1 MWSSDDLSGAL
12 SGDSEMRDGM
22 RGALGATFAAVRAY
36 RRASQATSK
45 RRVTRSRGDGGAPA
59 MAGTEEFSGEA
70 PRSHVRRSLIA
81 IIAGSMLAVAAL
93 VAVTVAVFD
102 LGGTPPGQPRTVI
115 EPYGAGPAA
124 TSSVAPVAGTATGP
138 APTDSLSAGGT
149 VESSA
154 SSGAVVARGS
164 ASAGPGSGG
173 AGSPAASASATPA
186 SSAAASPSPS
196 LVDLCRSVVA
206 AGNSWPSV
214 IKGADRAALIAA
226 AGTKKNVLPYCTGLV
241 AGTM

>member
-22 RGALGATFAAVRAY
+22 RGALGATFAALRAY

-45 RRVTRSRGDGGAPA
+45 RRVMRSRGGVSAPA
-59 MAGTEEFSGEA
+59 MAGTEELSGEP

-93 VAVTVAVFD
+93 VATAVAVFD
-102 LGGTPPGQPRTVI
+102 LAATQPGQPRTVI

-124 TSSVAPVAGTATGP
+124 TSSVAPVAGTATGL
-138 APTDSLSAGGT
+138 APTDPLSVGSTAG
-149 VESSA
+149 SSA
-154 SSGAVVARGS
+154 SSGAVVAGGS
-164 ASAGPGSGG
+164 ASAGSGSGG
-173 AGSPAASASATPA
+173 ADSPAASASAAPA
-186 SSAAASPSPS
+186 NSPVASPSPS

-214 IKGADRAALIAA
+214 IRGADRTTLIAA

-241 AGTM
+241 AGTT